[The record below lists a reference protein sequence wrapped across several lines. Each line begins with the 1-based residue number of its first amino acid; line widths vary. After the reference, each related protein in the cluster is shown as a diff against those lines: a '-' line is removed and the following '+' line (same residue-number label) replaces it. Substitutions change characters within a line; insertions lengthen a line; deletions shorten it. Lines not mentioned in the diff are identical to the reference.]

1 VPKTLLQ
8 SYESTA
14 SVLQIALSE
23 VMDNVN
29 LLTSAFYAC
38 TTINARDK
46 TFALPYPASIDADCV
61 DYMKDL
67 LIMYRQQE
75 RILRKLL
82 GDMPRV
88 KEEIE
93 KSIRRHRERLA
104 QLHKVLEYRTAVAT
118 NNVFVSLSCL
128 RT

>member
-8 SYESTA
+8 SFESTV
-14 SVLQIALSE
+14 SVLQIALAE

-38 TTINARDK
+38 ATINARDK
-46 TFALPYPASIDADCV
+46 TFLLTYSRVISADSV

-82 GDMPRV
+82 DDMPRV
-88 KEEIE
+88 KDEIE
-93 KSIRRHRERLA
+93 KSIHGHRERLH
-104 QLHKVLEYRTAVAT
+104 QLHKVLEYRTAIMLML
-118 NNVFVSLSCL
+118 LS
-128 RT
+128 